1 MLLPMILGLAVSAG
15 VVGCAQKSQR
25 LQEFSSSSA
34 PIEPPHAESAQ
45 VAPAL
50 LQQNDAA
57 VHASS
62 PQQQQQKNSSSD
74 SGDSVSSDEAAATA
88 TAAASARPASVG
100 AAPVDPGAAAL
111 ASAITQS
118 LTKSSRGSAKLAAAA
133 AGERDAVVVSLA
145 ELRNQSHVSCS
156 EFNAFRERLAE
167 LLSQAGRKDNVRFIS
182 SESSEE
188 ARAHAAGDGAD
199 VDVDYQLHG
208 AAYLVTRAGFDWW
221 ELYLSLTPADR
232 AWNIWRSP
240 SRIYVLRHPQPG
252 QIQVLLSDE
261 LLQDD

>member
-1 MLLPMILGLAVSAG
+1 MLLPMILGLAVSAA
-15 VVGCAQKSQR
+15 VIGCAQNSQR

-34 PIEPPHAESAQ
+34 SIEPPYTVSAQ
-45 VAPAL
+45 LAPAS

-57 VHASS
+57 IHAS
-62 PQQQQQKNSSSD
+62 PQQQQKKSSSD
-74 SGDSVSSDEAAATA
+74 SGDSVSSDEAATA
-88 TAAASARPASVG
+88 MAAASVKSASAG
-100 AAPVDPGAAAL
+100 AALVDPGAAAL

-118 LTKSSRGSAKLAAAA
+118 LAKCSRGSAKLAAAA

-145 ELRNQSHVSCS
+145 ELRNQSHASCS

-188 ARAHAAGDGAD
+188 AHAHAAGDGD
-199 VDVDYQLHG
+199 DEDVDYQLHG

-240 SRIYVLRHPQPG
+240 SRIHVLRHPQPG